1 MKEKTRVTRIAVLF
15 SLMYMISYITRINY
29 GAIISE
35 MVTDTG
41 YTKDLLSL
49 ALTGSFITY
58 GAGQIVSGLLGDR
71 IDPPSSFSVGL
82 A

>member
-15 SLMYMISYITRINY
+15 TLMYMISYITRINY

-58 GAGQIVSGLLGDR
+58 GAGQIGRASCRERV
-71 IDPPSSFSVGL
+71 
-82 A
+82 